1 MISLKESA
9 MRVLIFGAGAVG
21 LGLGSCMLKSDVELT
36 LVGNHTTVSALRA
49 CGLSRTGIFGDFHA
63 NPESFTCDID
73 LDCLSKGNHDYVLVC
88 TKSFDS
94 ESAARA
100 LSQHTALFHRNT
112 KIVLCQNGW
121 GNAEIF
127 ASFFSENQI
136 YNARI
141 ITGFSCTKPN
151 EVAVTVHADAIH
163 VGSQYGASPQNVRA
177 LCAAIENGDIPC
189 AATSEI
195 GKDLWAKMLYNCA
208 LNPLGAIL
216 GVPYGELGESP
227 DTRGVMEGIV
237 REGVDVMLAAGYETH
252 WASPDSFLKA
262 FYSSQLPET
271 AAHESSMLQDIRRQK
286 PTEID
291 ALNGAVIKIGE
302 QHNMPTPFNTTVCA
316 LVRFIE
322 ASHRRG

>member
-1 MISLKESA
+1 

-36 LVGNHTTVSALRA
+36 MVGNHTTVSTLHTH
-49 CGLSRTGIFGDFHA
+49 GLSRTGIFGDFHA
-63 NPESFTCDID
+63 KPESFTCATD
-73 LDCLSKGNHDYVLVC
+73 LGCLPKGVYDYVLVC

-94 ESAARA
+94 ESAAGE
-100 LSQHTALFHRNT
+100 LSRHTALFHRNT

-127 ASFFSENQI
+127 ASFFPEDQI

-163 VGSQYGASPQNVRA
+163 IGSQYGANPENVRVI
-177 LCAAIENGDIPC
+177 CAAIENGDIPC
-189 AATSEI
+189 VATADI

-216 GVPYGELGESP
+216 GVPYGRLGESP
-227 DTRGVMEGIV
+227 DTRRVMEGIV
-237 REGVDVMLAAGYETH
+237 KEVFDVMLAAGYETH

-262 FYSSQLPET
+262 FYSNQLPET

-291 ALNGAVIKIGE
+291 ALNGAVIEIGR
-302 QHNMPTPFNTTVCA
+302 QHNVPTPFNTTAYA

-322 ASHRRG
+322 G